1 MAAIPG
7 GVLGG
12 ITVILY
18 GMIGLLGAQIWVRSR
33 VDLSNPLHLVPVAA
47 GLIVGIGNVSLKLTD
62 NFELSGIALGTLI
75 VLVGYHALRAL
86 APAHMKAEP
95 PLTDADNP
103 GYDRG
108 LPGGS

>member
-1 MAAIPG
+1 G

-47 GLIVGIGNVSLKLTD
+47 GLIVGIGDVSLSLTD
-62 NFELSGIALGTLI
+62 NFRLSGIALGTLI
-75 VLVGYHALRAL
+75 VVIGYHALRAL
-86 APAHMKAEP
+86 APAHMKQQP
-95 PLTDADNP
+95 PLSAADNP

-108 LPGGS
+108 RTEGS